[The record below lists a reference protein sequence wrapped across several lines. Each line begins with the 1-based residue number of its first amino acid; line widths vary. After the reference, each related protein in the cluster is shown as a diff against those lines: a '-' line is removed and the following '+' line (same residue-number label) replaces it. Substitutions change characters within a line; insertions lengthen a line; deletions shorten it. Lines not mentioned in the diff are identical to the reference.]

1 MNKAAWSRFIL
12 FKCFSFFC
20 SKQRHNKLWR
30 SHSDSDLS
38 EHHEPLSKSYA
49 QPHSLGRSDPHN
61 QASITPGSSVKDLLE
76 SLGTSA
82 ITGKDPQAGVRS
94 SQPGSSSCGGASDLS
109 GGAENGSLEAPSQA
123 NKAPSRQLDSPT
135 AGYVSSSPPLSNG
148 LCDSE
153 EQPSCP
159 PLYQP
164 RAATVVPEPQ
174 RTDINVAQS
183 VLVGQPHPPPSV
195 HHLSPPPSPA
205 PACADG
211 AVEAQAPSSEIK
223 PEPVSAETS
232 QQCPVL
238 IRNADG
244 DQQARGSSPGGDAA
258 APTPSSDNP
267 VSQPNAIPQDNVL
280 LFGHSADHINFFS
293 ARAKFKGMSDDGK
306 TLPKSSAKEHL
317 PLTHEV
323 PTSEGNEEEKSKVT
337 CFSLINKRTASALGG
352 VRIKLQLWCQVAAC
366 LDFLFFSRLHWCKGE
381 LGLSSSSFCS
391 RSLRF

>member
-1 MNKAAWSRFIL
+1 MSGIQQNSVKISHDICNKQHTKACHFSLNACNKAAWNRFIL

-82 ITGKDPQAGVRS
+82 ITGKVN
-94 SQPGSSSCGGASDLS
+94 QPGSSSCGGASDLS
-109 GGAENGSLEAPSQA
+109 GGPENGTLEAPSQA
-123 NKAPSRQLDSPT
+123 NKAPSRLDSPT
-135 AGYVSSSPPLSNG
+135 AGSVRSSPPLSNG

-159 PLYQP
+159 PVYQP

-183 VLVGQPHPPPSV
+183 ILVGQPHPPPSV
-195 HHLSPPPSPA
+195 HHLPLSPPPSPA
-205 PACADG
+205 LACTDE
-211 AVEAQAPSSEIK
+211 AVKAQAQSSVIK
-223 PEPVSAETS
+223 PEPLTEEALSTQLSPLLA
-232 QQCPVL
+232 
-238 IRNADG
+238 RNADS
-244 DQQARGSSPGGDAA
+244 DQRGSSPGGDTAH
-258 APTPSSDNP
+258 PPSSDDS
-267 VSQPNAIPQDNVL
+267 VSQPNAIPPDNVL

-293 ARAKFKGMSDDGK
+293 AREKFKGMSDDGK
-306 TLPKSSAKEHL
+306 PHSAAVQQALLQKSSAKEHL
-317 PLTHEV
+317 PLTHEL

-337 CFSLINKRTASALGG
+337 CFSLIKRTTA
-352 VRIKLQLWCQVAAC
+352 
-366 LDFLFFSRLHWCKGE
+366 
-381 LGLSSSSFCS
+381 
-391 RSLRF
+391 